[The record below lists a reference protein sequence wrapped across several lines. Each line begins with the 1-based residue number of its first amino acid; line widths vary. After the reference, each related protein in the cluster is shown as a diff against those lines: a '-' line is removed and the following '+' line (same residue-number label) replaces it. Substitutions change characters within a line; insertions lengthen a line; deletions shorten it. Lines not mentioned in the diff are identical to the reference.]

1 MGPFERS
8 FRQPGL
14 PDVWQSREDGVSPPP
29 PPISEVRLSHL
40 LYTATSIH
48 GMHVSILS
56 QQQVLIR
63 VDRSQVNQRPAG
75 HPILRPLW
83 IATCQTSPPPPT
95 YTGILYL
102 AFALSNP
109 RLMFTSKIRTPFY
122 HKPNPPLSN
131 YHIFPVPGPHSLVPP
146 YLSRVSARSTNK

>member
-83 IATCQTSPPPPT
+83 IATCQTTPSPPDIHRDPLFGLRPLEPKT
-95 YTGILYL
+95 NVHIKNSHAVLPQTQSAAVELPH
-102 AFALSNP
+102 LSCP
-109 RLMFTSKIRTPFY
+109 WS
-122 HKPNPPLSN
+122 PLPCPS
-131 YHIFPVPGPHSLVPP
+131 VSLTRISP
-146 YLSRVSARSTNK
+146 